1 METQTRQQNTQES
14 ADTGVYNLITV
25 MGLNPT
31 DPESLAEL
39 ERTYRKQIRPEL
51 FTRIQ
56 NRLRGLLQVDQ
67 SRFYSSMHPAA

>member
-1 METQTRQQNTQES
+1 MEMQTRQQNIQEN
-14 ADTGVYNLITV
+14 ADTGVYDLIRAT
-25 MGLNPT
+25 GLNPT
-31 DPESLAEL
+31 DPESLVEL

-56 NRLRGLLQVDQ
+56 NRLRCLLQVDQ